1 MYGDM
6 TKIFSV
12 HVTVIVYTSETVLH
26 AGLQLFGC
34 MMYHA
39 NP

>member
-12 HVTVIVYTSETVLH
+12 HVPVIVYNPACRIV
-26 AGLQLFGC
+26 AIW
-34 MMYHA
+34 MY
-39 NP
+39 NVSC